1 MRGGVEGTE
10 DVRVHHDGHVA
21 LRHQVSVTGL
31 HASLHP
37 LGEGPTDERV
47 RDVDDPLPRKLA
59 NVVLVGEV
67 EERLGKLARLGEKL
81 FDAEALVLRH
91 GQVLDSVRVQE
102 LLASLDER
110 FQEIDRHLVVRGQVR
125 MTLYCREVVPI
136 DTVRLQIDTYTSRLE
151 RYLDANI
158 AAVIVCTARSLA
170 AISIQVFLL
179 IINQSKV
186 SSD

>member
-1 MRGGVEGTE
+1 M
-10 DVRVHHDGHVA
+10 
-21 LRHQVSVTGL
+21 L
-31 HASLHP
+31 HESLYP
-37 LGEGPTDERV
+37 LGEGPTHERV

-59 NVVLVGEV
+59 NVVPVWEV
-67 EERLGKLARLGEKL
+67 EERFGKLACLGEKL

-91 GQVLDSVRVQE
+91 GQVLDAVRVQE
-102 LLASLDER
+102 LLAALDER
-110 FQEIDRHLVVRGQVR
+110 FQEVDCHLVVRGQVR
-125 MTLYCREVVPI
+125 MALDCREVVPI
-136 DTVRLQIDTYTSRLE
+136 ETVRLQIATYTSRLE